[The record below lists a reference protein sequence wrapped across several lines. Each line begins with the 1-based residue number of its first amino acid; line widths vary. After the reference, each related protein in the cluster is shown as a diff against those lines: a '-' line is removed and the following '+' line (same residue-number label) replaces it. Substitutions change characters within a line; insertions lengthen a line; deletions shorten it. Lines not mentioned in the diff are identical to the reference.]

1 MKKNLKRFSKNKK
14 EKTIDGSRWLQTKD
28 IVMDNDNKNVVKE
41 QKEVQAKTGSYH
53 AIRAATQIELTKEEQ
68 DLESQKSILGYNATS
83 WQEIF
88 SLDIT
93 NLDQAAGIS
102 IINLQ
107 KSYTAYLQRKKQ
119 FDNTIYVEPGKLPEI
134 VIAAEK
140 ILLNEQNHIYQR
152 SGKLVRVVQAP
163 SSPASKNSTV
173 KRASNAMIIKDIDQ
187 TYLIFYLTQIGNFVT
202 FDDRSKRLKTIDCT
216 EKISKHLIS
225 KQDWSLP
232 VLTGIIN
239 APTLRKDGSILER
252 PGYDPQSGLLLFPGD
267 CVFEKIPEKPTKID
281 AIKAK
286 DELLFVLKD
295 FPFEDDAS
303 QSVALAAILTALI
316 RKSISTAPLFGFT
329 APKMASG
336 KSLLADIIALIATG
350 KPNSVIAQAE
360 NEAEEKKRIMSVL
373 SEGDA
378 IICYDNIEKPF
389 KSAAL
394 CSILTQETYKDR
406 LLGGNETRTVLTNA
420 TFLVTGNNLVFM
432 GDISTRALLCKLD
445 PAVERPEER
454 EFTINLREHIPLY
467 RGKLVKAALTI
478 LRAYHVANRPLQE
491 IKQFGRFENWSNWVR
506 SAIVWIDMTDPCE
519 SRKEI
524 EESDPV
530 RQLLTEF
537 FAAWYGVFGDKSIKT
552 RELTEQTIT
561 SLEETESKI
570 EAYRALQEI
579 IIEMAVDS
587 KGIINQRRLA
597 KQLSRYKN
605 RIEGGFRLEQCEK
618 HQGTHT
624 WRVKKPKQ

>member
-1 MKKNLKRFSKNKK
+1 MKNHRRQSMALNKG
-14 EKTIDGSRWLQTKD
+14 I
-28 IVMDNDNKNVVKE
+28 IMVHDNKNVVKE
-41 QKEVQAKTGSYH
+41 QKEKTTKAESFQSFR
-53 AIRAATQIELTKEEQ
+53 IAAQTELTKEEQ
-68 DLESQKSILGYNATS
+68 ELESAKINLGYSETS
-83 WQEIF
+83 WQEIMTI
-88 SLDIT
+88 DIT
-93 NLDQAAGIS
+93 EVGQTLGIS
-102 IINLQ
+102 IDMLQ
-107 KSYTAYLQRKKQ
+107 KSYKEYLIRKKQ

-134 VIAAEK
+134 VMAAEK
-140 ILLNEQNHIYQR
+140 ILFNEQNHIYQR
-152 SGKLVRVVQAP
+152 SGKLVRVLQAP
-163 SSPASKNSTV
+163 SSPASKSSDI

-216 EKISKHLIS
+216 EKISKHLLS

-239 APTLRKDGSILER
+239 APTLRKDGSILET
-252 PGYDPQSGLLLFPGD
+252 PGYDPLSGLLFFPGD
-267 CVFEKIPEKPTKID
+267 CIFEKIPEKPKKLD
-281 AIKAK
+281 ALNAK
-286 DELLFVLKD
+286 EELLFILKD
-295 FPFEDDAS
+295 FPFENEAS
-303 QSVALAAILTALI
+303 KSVVVAAILTALT

-336 KSLLADIIALIATG
+336 KSLLADVVALISTG
-350 KPNSVIAQAE
+350 KSNSVIAQAE

-378 IICYDNIEKPF
+378 IVCYDNIEKPF

-406 LLGGNETRTVLTNA
+406 LLGGNETRTVLTNV

-445 PAVERPEER
+445 PQVERPEER
-454 EFTINLREHIPLY
+454 EFEINLREYIPQH

-478 LRAYHVANRPLQE
+478 LRAYHLADKPSQE
-491 IKQFGRFENWSNWVR
+491 IKQFGRFEDWSNLVR

-524 EESDPV
+524 EEADPV
-530 RQLLTEF
+530 RQQLSEF
-537 FAAWYGVFGDKSIKT
+537 FTAWYILFDDRSIT
-552 RELTEQTIT
+552 VRELISQSISTP
-561 SLEETESKI
+561 EEPEARI
-570 EAYRALQEI
+570 EACYTLQEI
-579 IIEMAVDS
+579 IAEFAQDAKNS
-587 KGIINQRRLA
+587 INQRRLA

-605 RIEGGFRLEQCEK
+605 RIEGGFRLKQSGTRQKTTLWYVEK
-618 HQGTHT
+618 I
-624 WRVKKPKQ
+624 KS

>member
-1 MKKNLKRFSKNKK
+1 
-14 EKTIDGSRWLQTKD
+14 
-28 IVMDNDNKNVVKE
+28 MDNDNKNVVKE
-41 QKEVQAKTGSYH
+41 QKEIQAKAESYQ
-53 AIRAATQIELTKEEQ
+53 AIRANDQTALTKEEQ
-68 DLESQKSILGYNATS
+68 DLESQKAALGYSAMS
-83 WQEIF
+83 WQEITSF
-88 SLDIT
+88 DIT
-93 NLDQAAGIS
+93 TVDQATGIS
-102 IINLQ
+102 IIGLG
-107 KSYTAYLQRKKQ
+107 KSYNEYLKRKKL
-119 FDNTIYVEPGKLPEI
+119 FDNTIYIEPGKLPEI

-163 SSPASKNSTV
+163 SSPASKSSTI
-173 KRASNAMIIKDIDQ
+173 KRASNSMIIKDIDQ
-187 TYLIFYLTQIGNFVT
+187 TYLILYLTQIGNFVI

-239 APTLRKDGSILER
+239 APTLRKDGSILET
-252 PGYDPQSGLLLFPGD
+252 PGYDPLSGLLLFPGD
-267 CVFEKIPEKPTKID
+267 CIFEKIPEEPTKID
-281 AIKAK
+281 AINAK
-286 DELLFVLKD
+286 EELLFVLKD

-303 QSVALAAILTALI
+303 KSVAVAAILTALI

-329 APKMASG
+329 APKMSSG
-336 KSLLADIIALIATG
+336 KSLLSDIVALISTG
-350 KPNSVIAQAE
+350 KSNSVIAQAE
-360 NEAEEKKRIMSVL
+360 NETEEKKRIMSVL

-378 IICYDNIEKPF
+378 IVCYDNIEKPF

-406 LLGGNETRTVLTNA
+406 LLGGNETRTVLTNV

-432 GDISTRALLCKLD
+432 GDISTRAVLCKLD
-445 PAVERPEER
+445 PEVERPEER
-454 EFTINLREHIPLY
+454 EFAINLREYIPQH

-478 LRAYHVANRPLQE
+478 LRAYHFAGKEPQD
-491 IKQFGRFENWSNWVR
+491 IKQFGRFEDWSNLIR
-506 SAIVWIDMTDPCE
+506 SAIVWIEMTDPCE

-530 RQLLTEF
+530 RQQLTEF
-537 FAAWYGVFGDKSIKT
+537 FTAWYTVFEDRPIKA
-552 RELTEQTIT
+552 RELTEQSIT
-561 SLEETESKI
+561 SLEESESKL
-570 EAYRALQEI
+570 EAYRTLQEI
-579 IIEMAVDS
+579 IIEMAADS
-587 KGIINQRRLA
+587 KGIVNQRRLA

-624 WRVKKPKQ
+624 WRVKKPKK